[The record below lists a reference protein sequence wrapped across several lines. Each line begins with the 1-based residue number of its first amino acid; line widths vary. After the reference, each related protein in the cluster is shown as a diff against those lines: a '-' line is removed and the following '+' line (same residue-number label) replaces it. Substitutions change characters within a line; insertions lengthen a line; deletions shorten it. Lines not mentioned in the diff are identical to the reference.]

1 MKKAFLVFILL
12 FFVLLCGCVGEDSGN
27 AVSCSSES
35 SDPSDN
41 TLEAVAWVDCLENFE
56 ELSEYAVS
64 PVEYTLPEYPDITF
78 VFDGHLKATYNDGGS
93 EVLPLGSPR
102 NIIFADITGDGI
114 RDVCVTVFESLP
126 QPPEI
131 SAMWMGYKI
140 RVYDPVTKAIG
151 LKENSEEQNGD
162 IIFRIED
169 EALYAVAF
177 SGFISPA
184 SFHTAIRFDS
194 ESGEISMDAVDP
206 DYQTKVKLVRSPVVT
221 DRCVYMY
228 EPDNAGAIETY
239 FLLTEEDLEQIMRIN
254 ENVSWEE
261 HKDSMFF
268 SCCSGEV
275 IGFVFFNEENGCLN
289 IRSNGSLTVPFD
301 NLHYSI
307 DKSESALYD
316 YITSLN
322 EDALPYK

>member
-12 FFVLLCGCVGEDSGN
+12 FFVFLCGCVGEDSGN
-27 AVSCSSES
+27 AVSYSSES
-35 SDPSDN
+35 SAPSDN
-41 TLEAVAWVDCLENFE
+41 MLEAVAWVDCLKNSE

-78 VFDGHLKATYNDGGS
+78 VFDGKLKAAYKDGSS
-93 EVLPLGSPR
+93 EELPLGSPR
-102 NIIFADITGDGI
+102 NIIFADLTGDGI
-114 RDVCVTVFESLP
+114 RDVCVTVFESLT
-126 QPPEI
+126 QPPKM
-131 SAMWMGYKI
+131 SFVCMGYKI
-140 RVYDPVTKAIG
+140 RVYDPVTKTSG
-151 LKENSEEQNGD
+151 LKENSEELSGD

-169 EALYAVAF
+169 EELYAVAF
-177 SGFISPA
+177 SGFNSPA

-194 ESGEISMDAVDP
+194 ESGEISMDAVNP
-206 DYQTKVKLVRSPVVT
+206 DYQTKVKLVRSPVVM

-301 NLHYSI
+301 NHHYSI

>member
-12 FFVLLCGCVGEDSGN
+12 IFVMLCGCVGEDSGN

-35 SDPSDN
+35 SAPSDN

-56 ELSEYAVS
+56 ELSEYAVF

-93 EVLPLGSPR
+93 EVLPLGSPH
-102 NIIFADITGDGI
+102 NIIFADLTGDGI
-114 RDVCVTVFESLP
+114 RDVCVTVFESLTL
-126 QPPEI
+126 PPEI
-131 SAMWMGYKI
+131 LAMCMGYKI
-140 RVYDPVTKAIG
+140 RVYDPVTKTCGTA
-151 LKENSEEQNGD
+151 ENTQTERGS
-162 IIFRIED
+162 IIFRVENG
-169 EALYAVAF
+169 ELYAVAF
-177 SGFISPA
+177 SGFNSPA

-206 DYQTKVKLVRSPVVT
+206 DYQTKVKLVRSPVVM

-289 IRSNGSLTVPFD
+289 IRSNGILTVPFD
-301 NLHYSI
+301 NHHYSI

>member
-12 FFVLLCGCVGEDSGN
+12 IFVLLCGCVGEDSGN
-27 AVSCSSES
+27 AVSYSSES
-35 SDPSDN
+35 SVPSDH
-41 TLEAVAWVDCLENFE
+41 TLEAITWVECLSDFT
-56 ELSEYAVS
+56 ELEKYASS
-64 PVEYTLPEYPDITF
+64 PAECVLPEYPDVTF
-78 VFDGHLKATYNDGGS
+78 VFDGKLKAAYKDGSS
-93 EVLPLGSPR
+93 EELPLGLPR
-102 NIIFADITGDGI
+102 SIIFADLTGDGI
-114 RDVCVTVFESLP
+114 RDVCVTVFESLT

-140 RVYDPVTKAIG
+140 RVYDPVTKTCGTA
-151 LKENSEEQNGD
+151 ENTQTEKGS
-162 IIFRIED
+162 IIFRVENG
-169 EALYAVAF
+169 ELYAVAF
-177 SGFISPA
+177 SGFNSPA
-184 SFHTAIRFDS
+184 SFHTAIRFEP

-206 DYQTKVKLVRSPVVT
+206 DYQTKVKLVRSPVVM

-301 NLHYSI
+301 NHHYSI

-316 YITSLN
+316 YITTLN

>member
-1 MKKAFLVFILL
+1 MKKEIVSF
-12 FFVLLCGCVGEDSGN
+12 LCGIFIIMGVICGCTAEKN
-27 AVSCSSES
+27 PEVSAEVSEPT
-35 SDPSDN
+35 DD
-41 TLEAVAWVDCLENFE
+41 TLEVITWVDCLSDFT
-56 ELSEYAVS
+56 ELEKYASSPAEYV
-64 PVEYTLPEYPDITF
+64 LPEYPDVTF
-78 VFDGHLKATYNDGGS
+78 VFDGKLKAAYKDGSS
-93 EVLPLGSPR
+93 EELPLGSPR
-102 NIIFADITGDGI
+102 NIIFADLTGDGI
-114 RDVCVTVFESLP
+114 RDICVTVFENLP

-131 SAMWMGYKI
+131 SSMWMGYKI
-140 RVYDPVTKAIG
+140 RVYDPVTKTSG
-151 LKENSEEQNGD
+151 LKENSEELSGD

-169 EALYAVAF
+169 EELYAVAF
-177 SGFISPA
+177 SGFNSPA

-206 DYQTKVKLVRSPVVT
+206 DYQTKVKLVRSPVVM

-301 NLHYSI
+301 NHHYSI